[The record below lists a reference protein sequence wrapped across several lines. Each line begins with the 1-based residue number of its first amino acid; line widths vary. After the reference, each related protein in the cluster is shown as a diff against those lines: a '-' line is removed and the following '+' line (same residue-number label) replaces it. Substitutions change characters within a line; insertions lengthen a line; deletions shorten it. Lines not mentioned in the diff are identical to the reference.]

1 MAEDL
6 YAFHVPV
13 FQKVPRPSFPGLQ
26 ALREFL
32 VAKPDRHV
40 AEGLLTELHAK
51 KVDIYLHQQGL
62 DTSTLSGRAMFQMM
76 GVFAEFERALIR
88 ERVLAGLARA
98 RQAAY
103 IGRFVWKIKYNLEAW
118 RRSL

>member
-76 GVFAEFERALIR
+76 GVFAESDAP
-88 ERVLAGLARA
+88 
-98 RQAAY
+98 
-103 IGRFVWKIKYNLEAW
+103 
-118 RRSL
+118 